1 MAMTVATGTSIAR
14 RLRSCILGGKHEEAV
29 VENTVK
35 VFDYDIDIHGA
46 WFVVGREPL
55 CPGCLSDEE
64 IDAQVKLLKDDLDAV
79 AKRMKSAVL
88 KQRSAPLFDV

>member
-1 MAMTVATGTSIAR
+1 MLS
-14 RLRSCILGGKHEEAV
+14 GKHEEAV
-29 VENTVK
+29 VTNTVK

-46 WFVVGREPL
+46 WVVVRRYPI
-55 CPGCLSDEE
+55 CPGCLSDGE
-64 IDAQVKLLKDDLDAV
+64 IDAQIKLLKDDLDEV